1 MDIIIHNHYVHDDAD
16 LMKKLSI
23 IIENDAKQ
31 FSKLDLIIKNQIQI
45 MANEEQFRQALA
57 RVEAATTAGGVAAT
71 AIQARIDALVA
82 AIQNAG
88 LPADVEA
95 SLLAQTEGLAG
106 NAEALAAALTAMGA
120 SATTPVPVPVP
131 DPVVPVG

>member
-1 MDIIIHNHYVHDDAD
+1 MSININLTGRVDHYHHTCGEDD
-16 LMKKLSI
+16 SI
-23 IIENDAKQ
+23 IL
-31 FSKLDLIIKNQIQI
+31 SKLDLIIKNQITI
-45 MANEEQFRQALA
+45 MSNEEQFRQALA
-57 RVEAATTAGGVAAT
+57 RVESATTAGGVAAT

-106 NAEALAAALTAMGA
+106 NAEALAAALTAMGVDPVA
-120 SATTPVPVPVP
+120 PVPVPVP
-131 DPVVPVG
+131 EPVVPVG